1 MEQAIRRFALPSELF
16 RSAAATLLSGK
27 SISKAPNQFAMDD
40 RGNTVCQKPI
50 LPDNKTMSAQE
61 ILIEEIRR
69 QPEPV
74 AREVLHYLKF
84 LERQRAQ
91 EDWADVLPSR
101 EVEQEKLDLL
111 DGK

>member
-1 MEQAIRRFALPSELF
+1 MLRSPKNRR
-16 RSAAATLLSGK
+16 SGK
-27 SISKAPNQFAMDD
+27 LRRKLQPRENPRGNYFAMAG
-40 RGNTVCQKPI
+40 RGDTACQKPI
-50 LPDNKTMSAQE
+50 LPDNKTMSAQQ

-69 QPEPV
+69 QPELV
-74 AREVLHYLKF
+74 VREVLHYLKF

>member
-1 MEQAIRRFALPSELF
+1 
-16 RSAAATLLSGK
+16 
-27 SISKAPNQFAMDD
+27 
-40 RGNTVCQKPI
+40 
-50 LPDNKTMSAQE
+50 MSAHD
-61 ILIEEIRR
+61 ILVEEIKR

-74 AREVLHYLKF
+74 LREVLHYLKY

-91 EDWADVLPSR
+91 EEWADVLPAR